1 MQHEE
6 DEKVKYETRLD
17 TAVSIVSYIAL
28 QGEPFRGHDESET
41 SLNKGNFLEFLDWY
55 KLRNE
60 EVRQAYIGCP
70 KNAKM
75 TSGTIQKEIAE
86 CCAEA
91 VTKVIKEEMDGCLF
105 SIFVDESRDI
115 SVKEQ
120 MAIVVR

>member
-75 TSGTIQKEIAE
+75 TSGTIQKQIQ
-86 CCAEA
+86 
-91 VTKVIKEEMDGCLF
+91 
-105 SIFVDESRDI
+105 
-115 SVKEQ
+115 SVVLK
-120 MAIVVR
+120 RLPK

>member
-28 QGEPFRGHDESET
+28 QAEPFRGHDESET

-60 EVRQAYIGCP
+60 EVRQTYIGCP

-105 SIFVDESRDI
+105 SILVDESRHI

>member
-1 MQHEE
+1 VQHEE

-17 TAVSIVSYIAL
+17 TVVSIVSYIAL

-70 KNAKM
+70 KNAKNDFWHN
-75 TSGTIQKEIAE
+75 SKRN
-86 CCAEA
+86 C
-91 VTKVIKEEMDGCLF
+91 
-105 SIFVDESRDI
+105 
-115 SVKEQ
+115 SVVLK
-120 MAIVVR
+120 RLPKY